1 MPISADNAEKLGQF
15 FIGSIA
21 IFRKDRGCIPARTL
35 ATWSSIACQAT
46 QGNRFHVEGAVE
58 PKTTFNTPLSL
69 TAFWRSKPS
78 SVYDANMTAA
88 DANRLFGGMLEHIA
102 KPCAIAVFFVL
113 VALLWT
119 FLLQHAI
126 AYPFVFLFFGAVMGS
141 AWFGGFTS
149 GFIAVVLSS
158 VLIDYFFIPPLYSV
172 SMAKESQSFFA
183 AFVLSA
189 IAITVVSSS
198 RKRAENAIRNARD
211 QLDAK
216 VRERTAELQRSN
228 LEIQESERQ
237 LRLLTKRANRKSM
250 KARDFG
256 RPDVRPCANR
266 NRNTSDFSTSLSR
279 NVEYPSCFC
288 SASRNCFIIVST
300 CAAIAC
306 CARPVT
312 GC

>member
-119 FLLQHAI
+119 FLLQHVI

-141 AWFGGFTS
+141 AWFGGFIA
-149 GFIAVVLSS
+149 GFLAVVLSS
-158 VLIDYFFIPPLYSV
+158 LRHRLFLRSAVVFDFRGQGIAEFLGRIHCVCHRHHDCELGEEAGRECDSDCPRPAGGEGAGTNGGVAAI
-172 SMAKESQSFFA
+172 ESRD
-183 AFVLSA
+183 
-189 IAITVVSSS
+189 TG
-198 RKRAENAIRNARD
+198 KRAS
-211 QLDAK
+211 
-216 VRERTAELQRSN
+216 TAH
-228 LEIQESERQ
+228 
-237 LRLLTKRANRKSM
+237 A
-250 KARDFG
+250 D
-256 RPDVRPCANR
+256 
-266 NRNTSDFSTSLSR
+266 
-279 NVEYPSCFC
+279 
-288 SASRNCFIIVST
+288 
-300 CAAIAC
+300 
-306 CARPVT
+306 
-312 GC
+312 